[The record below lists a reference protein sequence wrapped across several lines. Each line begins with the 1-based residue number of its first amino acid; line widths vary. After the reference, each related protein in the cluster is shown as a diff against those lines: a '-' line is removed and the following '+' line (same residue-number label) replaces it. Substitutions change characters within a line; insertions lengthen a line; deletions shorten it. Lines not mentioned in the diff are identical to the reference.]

1 MIKSRE
7 DYLFYLQSD
16 KAAFAW
22 KRPIKALFDDIWG
35 FQKILRKM
43 EYLKNCKGK
52 RNILL
57 LPITLFLFRR
67 ASRRLGFTIPPNVFG
82 PGLRIGHRGTIIVTP
97 NARVGANCRINA
109 GVQIG
114 PGRTGAPRIGD
125 NCYIG
130 PGAKIFGDI
139 ILGNNMRIGANAV
152 VNKSF
157 PEGNGLLVGIPAKLV
172 SKTGPELQED
182 DNLYPM

>member
-16 KAAFAW
+16 KAAFKW
-22 KRPIKALFDDIWG
+22 KRPIKAFFDDIWR
-35 FQKILRKM
+35 FQKILRKI

-52 RNILL
+52 WNILL
-57 LPITLFLFRR
+57 LITRFFFRR

-97 NARVGANCRINA
+97 KARVGANCRINA

-114 PGRTGAPRIGD
+114 PGRAGAPKIGD

-139 ILGNNMRIGANAV
+139 ILGNNLRIGANAV

-157 PEGNGLLVGIPAKLV
+157 PQGNGLLVGIPAKLV
-172 SKTGPELQED
+172 
-182 DNLYPM
+182 